1 MSISSRCEVSF
12 NGEEKRPEQNPKAR
26 PILKIETQKPKSWQR
41 VLEIEVP
48 AEKVNDRLRSA
59 YDAYRKRAVIP
70 GFRKGKAPL
79 SILKARYAEAVE
91 QSVLQEMIPQVWEEA
106 ITREKIRPIA
116 EPVIDEVHFAADEPL
131 RFKATVE
138 VKPEIPLDQYTGFRV
153 QKREVHIGEE
163 EIKRSL
169 RALQERYATV
179 EPSTESAGET
189 DIVQVDSWRVDQGGI
204 PIVGHQT
211 TDVPI
216 DLSAP
221 HIIEEYRQALVG
233 AGVGDQKRVTV
244 TYPEDHPNKELAAQ
258 TISYLLKIK
267 AITKKTLPALDDEF
281 ARSAGDYKS
290 IKELQDALHKSL
302 TEQEEQRAD
311 REAQETVIDQ
321 IIEKNPFEVPDSM
334 VAGYVESL
342 LADLHPQEEEGQD
355 RDQLRRSYRP
365 LAVRAVKRWFLLEEI
380 GQREQI
386 EISDQELQDRVA
398 AMAAS
403 RHLDP
408 KELTA
413 HLARS
418 DQLNQ
423 LRRNIQEEKILDF
436 LLDKSKVVTA
446 PAVEKES
453 GRSDNNTASIIKP
466 K

>member
-1 MSISSRCEVSF
+1 
-12 NGEEKRPEQNPKAR
+12 
-26 PILKIETQKPKSWQR
+26 LKVKTQKPKSWQR

-48 AEKVNDRLRSA
+48 ADTVNDRLQAA
-59 YDAYRKRAVIP
+59 YNEYRKRAVIP

-79 SILKARYAEAVE
+79 SILKARYAGAVE
-91 QSVLQEMIPQVWEEA
+91 QSVLQEIIPQVWEEA
-106 ITREKIRPIA
+106 VTREKIRPIA
-116 EPVIDEVHFAADEPL
+116 EPVIDEVHFAPDEPL

-138 VKPEIPLDQYTGFRV
+138 VKPDIPMETYTGFRT
-153 QKREVHIGEE
+153 QKREVRIDEE
-163 EIKRSL
+163 DVRRSL

-179 EPSTESAGET
+179 EPSTGNAGET
-189 DIVQVDSWRVDQGGI
+189 DIVQVDSWRVDQSGI

-233 AGVGDQKRVTV
+233 SAVGDQKRVTV
-244 TYPEDHPNKELAAQ
+244 TYPDDHPNKELAGQ
-258 TISYLLKIK
+258 TISYLLKVK
-267 AITKKTLPALDDEF
+267 EITKKTLPALDDDF
-281 ARSAGDYKS
+281 ARSAGDYQN
-290 IKELQDALHKSL
+290 IGALENAVRKSL
-302 TEQEEQRAD
+302 KEQEERKAV
-311 REAQETVIDQ
+311 REAQEAIIDQ

-342 LADLHPQEEEGQD
+342 LADLHPQEQEESQDQD

-380 GQREQI
+380 GQREKI
-386 EISDQELQDRVA
+386 EVSDQELQDRVA

-408 KELTA
+408 KELSA

-418 DQLNQ
+418 DQLDQ
-423 LRRNIQEEKILDF
+423 LRRNMREEKILDF
-436 LLDKSKVVTA
+436 LLEASTVITV
-446 PAVEKES
+446 PADTKES
-453 GRSDNNTASIIKP
+453 GTSTDRKTPTIKNI
-466 K
+466 

>member
-1 MSISSRCEVSF
+1 
-12 NGEEKRPEQNPKAR
+12 
-26 PILKIETQKPKSWQR
+26 LKITTQKLKSWQR

-48 AEKVNDRLRSA
+48 AEKVNDQLRSA
-59 YDAYRKRAVIP
+59 YAEYRKRAVIP
-70 GFRKGKAPL
+70 GFRRGKAPL
-79 SILKARYAEAVE
+79 SILKARYADAVE
-91 QSVLQEMIPQVWEEA
+91 QSVLQELIPQVWEEA
-106 ITREKIRPIA
+106 LNKEKIRPIA
-116 EPVIDEVHFAADEPL
+116 EPVIDEVHFAPDEPL

-138 VKPEIPLDQYTGFRV
+138 VKPDIPLNQYTGFRV
-153 QKREVHIGEE
+153 QKREVRIDEE
-163 EIKRSL
+163 EVKRSL

-179 EPSTESAGET
+179 EPSAEGSAGET

-233 AGVGDQKRVTV
+233 ASVGDQKRVTV
-244 TYPEDHPNKELAAQ
+244 TYPDDHPNRELAGQ
-258 TISYLLKIK
+258 TISYLLKVK
-267 AITKKTLPALDDEF
+267 GITKKTLPALDDDF

-290 IKELQDALHKSL
+290 IKELEEDLRRSL
-302 TEQEEQRAD
+302 REQEGQRAA
-311 REAQETVIDQ
+311 REAQEAVIDQ

-342 LADLHPQEEEGQD
+342 IADLHPQNKEEDKDQD
-355 RDQLRRSYRP
+355 RDQLRRAYHP

-380 GQREQI
+380 GQREKI
-386 EISDQELQDRVA
+386 EVGDQELQDRIA
-398 AMAAS
+398 SLAAS

-408 KELTA
+408 QELSA
-413 HLARS
+413 HLVRS

-423 LRRNIQEEKILDF
+423 LRRNIREEKILDF
-436 LLDKSKVVTA
+436 LIGASKIVSVPAEEKGSGKSPERKIST
-446 PAVEKES
+446 
-453 GRSDNNTASIIKP
+453 IKT